1 MSIKPSD
8 IIRLGHK
15 SNSGLTEFAVT
26 LTITHCTT
34 AQLTTLITSAETT
47 SNTYLASKSAK
58 TQAYIDLRTARAA
71 AILFLENVREF
82 LKPRLGAEWNGLWNI
97 VGFTGPLLAVPREDE
112 DVLAMLRAVKAYFL
126 PDATLESAAYQLT
139 ALKAEERI
147 TALTAAM
154 TTANNCRE
162 DQRAKRE
169 ARDAAVAALLK
180 KLRSLWTELASVLEP
195 LDTRWLKF
203 IDRIPGDPRV
213 PAAVEDVSAAA
224 QPGGIITLDWEDT
237 ERAARY
243 KVLKQ
248 VVGVDAD
255 LVLFTTVDDSDA
267 QVTGLPV
274 GATVNLQIVAT
285 NSVGDAPASG
295 VIQLQAA

>member
-1 MSIKPSD
+1 MKSSD

-15 SNSGLTEFAVT
+15 SQGGVTEFAVV
-26 LTITHCTT
+26 LEITHCTG
-34 AQLTTLITSAETT
+34 AQLTTLINDAETKT
-47 SNTYLASKSAK
+47 NTYLAAKAGKTLAYMRLRSA
-58 TQAYIDLRTARAA
+58 RTAAVTY
-71 AILFLENVREF
+71 LENVREF
-82 LKPRLGAEWNGLWNI
+82 LKPRLGTEWSGLWNV
-97 VGFTGPLLAVPREDE
+97 VGFTGPVLAIPKQDE

-139 ALKAEERI
+139 ALKADERI
-147 TALTAAM
+147 TALSAAM

-162 DQRAKRE
+162 DQRSKRE
-169 ARDAAVAALLK
+169 ARDSALTALLK
-180 KLRSLWTELASVLEP
+180 KLRCLWNELESVLEP

-213 PAAVEDVSAAA
+213 PEAVEDVEASA

-248 VVGVDAD
+248 VVGVDAEP
-255 LVLFTTVDDSDA
+255 VLITTVDDSDA
-267 QVTGLPV
+267 QLTGLPV
-274 GATVNLQIVAT
+274 GATVRLQIVAT
-285 NSVGDAPASG
+285 NSVGDAPASE